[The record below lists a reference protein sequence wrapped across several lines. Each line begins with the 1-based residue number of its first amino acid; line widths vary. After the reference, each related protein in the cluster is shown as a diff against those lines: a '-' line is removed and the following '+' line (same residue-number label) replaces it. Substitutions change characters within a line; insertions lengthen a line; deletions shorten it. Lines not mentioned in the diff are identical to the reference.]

1 MYDVSGIKIRL
12 HPEDFSVGPGP
23 LDKLT
28 APGNRGFEKQKT
40 VRFPQP
46 LPWVGS
52 LASGLSSA
60 YPSRNAPG
68 GYSQR
73 GGGNKGRQTVQI
85 EPGRGV
91 LEQQWP
97 SPPSAPPGASASSPH
112 PRETNQWGGPPS
124 PSFPELAVFPLGVK
138 LKLFLPFS
146 SHS

>member
-1 MYDVSGIKIRL
+1 MCDVSGIKIRL

-85 EPGRGV
+85 EPR
-91 LEQQWP
+91 ER
-97 SPPSAPPGASASSPH
+97 SPGAAVAL
-112 PRETNQWGGPPS
+112 PS
-124 PSFPELAVFPLGVK
+124 LGSTRSQCILTPSQRNEPVGRPT
-138 LKLFLPFS
+138 LPFFP
-146 SHS
+146 